1 MDAVSLL
8 LHTPA
13 VTHEFGSC
21 RCITNP
27 AVRTVRV
34 LSGVRHGCLGAR
46 AAGAKAQVEGVPPG
60 VMEAGPL
67 AVAPASVA
75 GDQRRP

>member
-8 LHTPA
+8 LHTPE

-34 LSGVRHGCLGAR
+34 LSGARHGRVGAR
-46 AAGAKAQVEGVPPG
+46 GAGTKAQVEGVPPG
-60 VMEAGPL
+60 VMEAVAL
-67 AVAPASVA
+67 AVAPAIDA
-75 GDQRRP
+75 GGQRRP